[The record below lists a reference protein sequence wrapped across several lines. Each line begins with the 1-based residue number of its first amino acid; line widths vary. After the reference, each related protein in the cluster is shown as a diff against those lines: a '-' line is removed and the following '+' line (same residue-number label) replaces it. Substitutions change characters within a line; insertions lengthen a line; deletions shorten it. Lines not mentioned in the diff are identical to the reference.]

1 MRLKT
6 MLLAIMM
13 AVAPMTVVAQV
24 PADVQQI
31 IDEANAYLPVDA
43 GGGMTMTS
51 LGYDHSSLVYTLEFD
66 DDPQGLTINMMDS
79 KVLKQSMLNTLKG
92 NDDASV
98 HALFQVM
105 ESHDL
110 GMTYA
115 FHGRRSK
122 KTILVSL
129 TLDEV
134 RNALGSAPSPTSK
147 GKLQGTIDMINAM
160 YPMKV
165 NEYLTMLR
173 VDVVTDTVFYVY
185 EIDEQYASIDDI
197 AVIRDTLAFAIRRVV
212 DIDVV
217 DVVGA
222 VFYCSMAVGRVPEC
236 DTVTVAFIFGEVN
249 RNFLYRIVH
258 R

>member
-92 NDDASV
+92 NSNASV
-98 HALFQVM
+98 HVLFQVM
-105 ESHDL
+105 EAHNL

-115 FHGRRSK
+115 FHGRQSK

-134 RNALGSAPSPTSK
+134 RNALGSAPSSTSK
-147 GKLQGTIDMINAM
+147 SKLQGTIDMMNAM
-160 YPMKV
+160 FPMKA
-165 NEYLTMLR
+165 NEYITVSRIEM
-173 VDVVTDTVFYVY
+173 VADTVFYVY
-185 EIDEQYASIDDI
+185 EIDEQYASVDDI
-197 AVIRDTLAFAIRRVV
+197 ADNAAGNHKTLKEQFAANPSSASFLAMCKQE
-212 DIDVV
+212 
-217 DVVGA
+217 GKA
-222 VFYCSMAVGRVPEC
+222 LG
-236 DTVTVAFIFGEVN
+236 
-249 RNFLYRIVH
+249 FLYVGKPSGKEFRFVLPADEL
-258 R
+258 

>member
-92 NDDASV
+92 NNDASV

-105 ESHDL
+105 EAHDL

-147 GKLQGTIDMINAM
+147 SKLQGTIDMINAM

-165 NEYLTMLR
+165 NEYLTMLC

-197 AVIRDTLAFAIRRVV
+197 AVNAT
-212 DIDVV
+212 
-217 DVVGA
+217 
-222 VFYCSMAVGRVPEC
+222 S
-236 DTVTVAFIFGEVN
+236 N
-249 RNFLYRIVH
+249 RNTIKNEFASNPSSASFMAMCKQEGKALGFRYVGKSSGKKFDLLFSVDEL
-258 R
+258 

>member
-92 NDDASV
+92 NSNASV
-98 HALFQVM
+98 HVLFQVM
-105 ESHDL
+105 EAHNL

-115 FHGRRSK
+115 FHGRQSK

-134 RNALGSAPSPTSK
+134 RNALGSAPSSTSK
-147 GKLQGTIDMINAM
+147 SKLQGTIDMMNAM
-160 YPMKV
+160 FPMPSV
-165 NEYLTMLR
+165 TLPFPQRHALR
-173 VDVVTDTVFYVY
+173 RNVSTFRHPATSPSVRTNALFKTSMRCQPGWSGEAKRPVY
-185 EIDEQYASIDDI
+185 HPFPLL
-197 AVIRDTLAFAIRRVV
+197 R
-212 DIDVV
+212 
-217 DVVGA
+217 
-222 VFYCSMAVGRVPEC
+222 
-236 DTVTVAFIFGEVN
+236 
-249 RNFLYRIVH
+249 
-258 R
+258 